1 MLYYNSYYTAKELAA
16 IELIV
21 NSLAKET
28 TKSKAN
34 KDNDEEFD
42 LDKEM
47 EDSNNV

>member
-1 MLYYNSYYTAKELAA
+1 MEP
-16 IELIV
+16 IV